1 MNHFDEVQSR
11 ARGRG
16 IRIVMI
22 GQGDGSLESAAA
34 LLAADGT
41 AVVTIVGDGGIIPD
55 SDPRLGRVAA
65 ALRDRWPERV
75 RDGIHALDLA
85 TNPLLFAIGLTAG
98 GDADVCLGGTAIPLD
113 ALEEAGRWLRGPE
126 RGTAGRGHLCYLLT
140 TDRRLLTLVIPD
152 SAGPLDAKMVARLAL
167 QASDHRTRVIGDQSR
182 VGFLVAPPS
191 QDASHAEAELAL
203 AEFRLLGPG
212 IPATVEWNWTLD
224 SGATEAGQFRCGPNV
239 LIFPDPISGH
249 LAELVLRDATDLRTW
264 GPLFP
269 GSTWTLAG
277 VPEGASPA
285 DIVAVATLAAA
296 GTASA

>member
-1 MNHFDEVQSR
+1 MNHFDAVQTR

-34 LLAADGT
+34 ILAADGT
-41 AVVTIVGDGGIIPD
+41 AVVSIVGEGGIVPA

-85 TNPLLFAIGLTAG
+85 TNPLLFAVGLTAG

-113 ALEEAGRWLRGPE
+113 ALEEAGRWLRGPG
-126 RGTAGRGHLCYLLT
+126 RASAGRGHLSYLRT
-140 TDRRLLTLVIPD
+140 TDQRLLTLVIPD

-191 QDASHAEAELAL
+191 QDASHADAELAL
-203 AEFRLLGPG
+203 AEFRLLAPG
-212 IPATVEWNWTLD
+212 IAATVEWNWTLD
-224 SGATEAGQFRCGPNV
+224 SGATEPGRFRFGPNV
-239 LIFPDPISGH
+239 LMFPDPISGH
-249 LAELVLRDATDLRTW
+249 LAELVLRDAADLHTW

-296 GTASA
+296 GTVSA

>member
-1 MNHFDEVQSR
+1 
-11 ARGRG
+11 
-16 IRIVMI
+16 MI
-22 GQGDGSLESAAA
+22 TQGDGSVESAAA
-34 LLAADGT
+34 VLAADGT
-41 AVVTIVGDGGIIPD
+41 ALVTIVGTGGVMPD
-55 SDPRLGRVAA
+55 DEPRLGRVAA

-85 TNPLLFAIGLTAG
+85 TNPLLFAVGLTACG
-98 GDADVCLGGTAIPLD
+98 EADVCLGGTAVPLD
-113 ALEEAGRWLRGPE
+113 ALEEAGRWLRGPA
-126 RGTAGRGHLCYLLT
+126 RGTSGRGHLSYLQT

-191 QDASHAEAELAL
+191 QDASHADAELAL
-203 AEFRLLGPG
+203 TEFRSLAPG
-212 IPATVEWNWTLD
+212 IAATVEWNWTID
-224 SGATEAGQFRCGPNV
+224 SGASEPNRFRFGPNV

-249 LAELVLRDATDLRTW
+249 LAELVLRDAADLRSW

-296 GTASA
+296 GVGSA

>member
-126 RGTAGRGHLCYLLT
+126 RGTAGRGHLSYLLT

-191 QDASHAEAELAL
+191 QDASHADAELAL
-203 AEFRLLGPG
+203 AEFRLLAPG
-212 IPATVEWNWTLD
+212 IAATVEWNWTLD
-224 SGATEAGQFRCGPNV
+224 SGATEAGRFRFGPNV

-249 LAELVLRDATDLRTW
+249 LAELVLRDAADLRTW
-264 GPLFP
+264 GPLLP